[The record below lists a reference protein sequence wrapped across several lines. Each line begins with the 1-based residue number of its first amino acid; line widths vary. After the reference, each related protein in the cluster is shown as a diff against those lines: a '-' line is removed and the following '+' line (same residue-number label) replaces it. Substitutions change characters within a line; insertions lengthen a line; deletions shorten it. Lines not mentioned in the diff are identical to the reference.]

1 MYTFINVFLITLKHI
16 AHYYYNGFEED
27 IYIYIYIYLCVYV
40 CIYIMCTYCIV
51 LYTLELGILVITTY
65 IFAT

>member
-27 IYIYIYIYLCVYV
+27 IYIYIYLCVYV
-40 CIYIMCTYCIV
+40 CTF
-51 LYTLELGILVITTY
+51 LYTLEFGILVVTTY